1 MNAFDKE
8 ERQRS
13 HLEIQETVPEPQA
26 LISWGEGLLDRA
38 HRLSHEIEKRARQAL
53 RAPANAPP
61 QPRPAT
67 PDPQGN

>member
-38 HRLSHEIEKRARQAL
+38 HRLSHEIEKQVRQAL